1 MVLGGRLRSY
11 MIDPKGKLTYY
22 GEYERNDWIGLVE
35 SLVRYPVRSKTVIA
49 IRDTELCKIP
59 IDFIQFLKTTFP
71 AAAFS
76 LLGYIASR
84 VGKCTKAFH
93 YI

>member
-1 MVLGGRLRSY
+1 MVLEGRLRSY

-35 SLVRYPVRSKTVIA
+35 ALVRYPVRSKTVIA
-49 IRDTELCKIP
+49 VRDTEICKIP
-59 IDFIQFLKTTFP
+59 IDFITFLKTTFD

-76 LLGYIASR
+76 LLGYIGHR
-84 VGKCTKAFH
+84 VGKCKNWVITK
-93 YI
+93 